1 MTPALPNPST
11 FSRKTQLTALV
22 GSLGYVLVLLAT
34 AGLAYGLADLMAMLV
49 SIQIGPWLWW
59 AILGGIVVG
68 AVLAI
73 AFARYRLVTPLVI
86 VVVVYAVMTYQ
97 MWQVLTAPEPA
108 LPGTPLDLYLVGW
121 PLLLLLAL
129 GSGLIERR
137 VRTTNDSVKGSE
149 NP

>member
-1 MTPALPNPST
+1 MAPALPNPSI
-11 FSRKTQLTALV
+11 FSRKTQLTALA

-34 AGLAYGLADLMAMLV
+34 ASLAYGPVDLMAMLV

-86 VVVVYAVMTYQ
+86 VVVVYGVMTYQ

-121 PLLLLLAL
+121 PLLLLFAL

-137 VRTTNDSVKGSE
+137 VRATNDSVKGSE
-149 NP
+149 KP